1 MFKSVC
7 RHRHLGGAV
16 RLIGNFDR
24 PNLRFGVR
32 LKAESEKAHQAEVAA
47 VVRTPGKYF
56 KPPIDHAAGSAIS
69 QRGPQCGRDDRHGGL
84 RSRALFKRR
93 FLPENAGIWRPNSV
107 KSHSKTEERGRA
119 RAFLCFPMGFTF
131 PNGMCLAPK
140 SQFPESSSAIEV

>member
-1 MFKSVC
+1 MDVGKNTFRDRPVYCWLFLFVSECTLKIVFVSARLTFYSRPIGVAIECPRVC

-69 QRGPQCGRDDRHGGL
+69 QCGPQCGRDDRHGGL
-84 RSRALFKRR
+84 RARALFKRR
-93 FLPENAGIWRPNSV
+93 KMREFGGQTV
-107 KSHSKTEERGRA
+107 
-119 RAFLCFPMGFTF
+119 
-131 PNGMCLAPK
+131 
-140 SQFPESSSAIEV
+140 